1 MCWSLPSHDCF
12 PVYDTLITAHRAM
25 NISTRSFCAASSSTN
40 TVSPSVVWLWQKLCL
55 TSTLQQLNS
64 AQDKRSS
71 WSIQFTTLQSHSCIP
86 SSRCTIIKIFYS
98 CFSEICHG
106 IDVQSFREQF
116 KTTSQGCL
124 QWVCYSG
131 PYRSWASLSGNAKPP
146 VSFACTRFWQSELL
160 TLLSYTL
167 DEQDHVRPPGRNAN
181 PPLAKQSGS
190 PHHDRHI
197 SLAAVGSWSK
207 PSPVLI

>member
-1 MCWSLPSHDCF
+1 MLLPPAQILSALQSCDCGKDSVLLGF
-12 PVYDTLITAHRAM
+12 SGKRTFRL
-25 NISTRSFCAASSSTN
+25 RSCHCHINSI
-40 TVSPSVVWLWQKLCL
+40 
-55 TSTLQQLNS
+55 STLQQLNS
-64 AQDKRSS
+64 AQDKQSS

-86 SSRCTIIKIFYS
+86 SSRCTIIKTFYS

-131 PYRSWASLSGNAKPP
+131 PYRSWVSLSGNAKPP
-146 VSFACTRFWQSELL
+146 ASFACTRFWQSELL
-160 TLLSYTL
+160 TLLSYAL

-190 PHHDRHI
+190 PHHDHHI
-197 SLAAVGSWSK
+197 PSAAVGSWSK
-207 PSPVLI
+207 TSPVLI